1 MVTPG
6 RLPLAVEAR
15 VLPARSDT
23 WIFVRSVFAATGSE
37 RTRIGRGTRL
47 LRACRQP
54 PPAGYTDTRDEA
66 LIDRR
71 HPFLTPRPTTLR
83 SRN

>member
-66 LIDRR
+66 LIVGW
-71 HPFLTPRPTTLR
+71 LR
-83 SRN
+83 WWAAGRGRSL